1 MLSADLV
8 FLFLSLQPLDC
19 LSYPSPLLLSPVFT
33 FVPSPPKIMA
43 KTVRLEPIA
52 QETSVETNGNLLSV
66 LLNKDLDVLKECGGR
81 GMCATCHI
89 YVQEGMESL
98 SSISRREQRTLE
110 VITTCKPSSR
120 LACQARV
127 LQNGVVVELPPGMYI
142 NSIKDIE
149 ALIGRRADQDLLH
162 PLTGK
167 VLVEAGKLITRS
179 TLKQIEDTT
188 SFNVGSYFS
197 HTTDF

>member
-1 MLSADLV
+1 
-8 FLFLSLQPLDC
+8 
-19 LSYPSPLLLSPVFT
+19 
-33 FVPSPPKIMA
+33 MA
-43 KTVRLEPIA
+43 KIVRLEPIA
-52 QETSVETNGNLLSV
+52 QETAVETNGNLLSV

-89 YVQEGMESL
+89 YVQQGMEAL
-98 SSISRREQRTLE
+98 SPVNRREQRTLE
-110 VITTCKPSSR
+110 VITTCKPNSR

-149 ALIGRRADQDLLH
+149 ALIGRRAEQDLLH
-162 PLTGK
+162 PITGQ

-179 TLKQIEDTT
+179 MLKQIEDTT
-188 SFNVGSYFS
+188 SFTLGTYFS
-197 HTTDF
+197 QSRDI